1 MISSHHHTS
10 PNTWT
15 ILKIELTYIV
25 ELCID
30 MYRRKVTQW
39 GISGF
44 GDDQL
49 KPVLDVMSLGKQ
61 KAASLDAPVS

>member
-1 MISSHHHTS
+1 
-10 PNTWT
+10 
-15 ILKIELTYIV
+15 
-25 ELCID
+25 